1 MWPALVVYITQMQY
15 QPFLLLYELVGFGTV
30 SFADILDLLLQTIDL
45 LFILFI
51 FVMS

>member
-30 SFADILDLLLQTIDL
+30 SFDILDLLLQTIDL